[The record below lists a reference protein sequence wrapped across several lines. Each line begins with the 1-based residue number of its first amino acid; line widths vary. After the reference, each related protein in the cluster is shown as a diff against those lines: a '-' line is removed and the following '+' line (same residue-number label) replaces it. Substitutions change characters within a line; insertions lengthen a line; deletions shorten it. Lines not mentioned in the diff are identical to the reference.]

1 MKKPRIPGERHTII
15 MVRPSI
21 KATMSESAVKLTL
34 ETLSSAFSAKI
45 PIPCLYECG
54 LIGLHHGWYSTKL
67 DSAKP
72 KVHGQ
77 SDRFQPELRR

>member
-1 MKKPRIPGERHTII
+1 

-34 ETLSSAFSAKI
+34 ETLSSAFNAKL

-54 LIGLHHGWYSTKL
+54 LIELHQGLCSTKL

-72 KVHGQ
+72 KVQ
-77 SDRFQPELRR
+77 DEFNRF